1 MSADQALMDRL
12 RAVLAEQGA
21 SLTPQGFAEPATLQS
36 VLWTLDELLE
46 EAEDSDYASQ
56 DTSRVRDLSIARDLV
71 AVLRAALEPGDD
83 TRA

>member
-1 MSADQALMDRL
+1 MSADPNLIDRL

-56 DTSRVRDLSIARDLV
+56 DRARVRDLSVARDLV
-71 AVLRAALEPGDD
+71 AVLHSALQTDPL
-83 TRA
+83 R